1 MFEKKKISKVAHII
15 GASDQGNRFGGAGFQ
30 DFISPQGLE
39 KWKPAEGVNRIDILP
54 YNATASHP
62 LVVTGQAEVGD
73 GLYSLDIYVHRD
85 IGPSH
90 RHIPCLKQFGK
101 NCPLCNEAA
110 RLRNLGTEEGQKASS
125 ELYARRRVVY
135 LIHDLGTGKYGYW
148 DTGYKSVEQKLNSA
162 AEFVVD
168 ASGRKIDVYDW
179 EEGRSV
185 HFMGTAKTFN
195 GNKFVEPDG
204 FGFDPRNPL
213 SDEVLAHSQDL
224 SASLN
229 MVSEEDM
236 EKILAGGVV
245 QTQPTQQQP
254 TVQPVPQPA
263 SQPAPA
269 TDTLNQD
276 LASQAMAAPVQPAA
290 PAQPAPQQPA
300 QAAPAQADG
309 KVCPCG
315 YNWGEADKH
324 SECATCKAW
333 ENCIDG

>member
-1 MFEKKKISKVAHII
+1 MFEKKKISKVAHEI
-15 GASDQGNRFGGAGFQ
+15 GTSDKGNRFGGAGFQ
-30 DFISPQGLE
+30 DFISPVGLE

-54 YNATASHP
+54 YNAGETHP

-73 GLYSLDIYVHRD
+73 GLYSLDVYVHRD
-85 IGPSH
+85 VGPSH
-90 RHIPCLKQFGK
+90 RNIPCLKQFGK
-101 NCPLCNEAA
+101 RCPLCEEAS
-110 RLRNLGTEEGQKASS
+110 RLRNSGTEEGQKASS

-135 LIHDLGTGKYGYW
+135 LIHDLTTGKYGYW
-148 DTGYKSVEQKLNSA
+148 DTGYKLVEQKLNSA

-168 ASGRKIDVYDW
+168 ESGRKVDVYDW

-213 SDEVLAHSQDL
+213 SDEVLKHSQDL

-236 EKILAGGVV
+236 EKILAGAVV
-245 QTQPTQQQP
+245 QTQK
-254 TVQPVPQPA
+254 PQPA
-263 SQPAPA
+263 ETAPVQETHTPAPSPLV
-269 TDTLNQD
+269 DD
-276 LASQAMAAPVQPAA
+276 LTSQAMAGTSNPALT
-290 PAQPAPQQPA
+290 
-300 QAAPAQADG
+300 QAGG

-315 YNWGEADKH
+315 HKWGEADKH
-324 SECATCKAW
+324 PECGACQEW